1 MPARNA
7 SCLYLSAM
15 LSTRTDSSEPIAAPA
30 GEGGC
35 ARFAVPTTPQPPS
48 PASATVHGYQLAL
61 QQLVDSALPTGAFAH
76 SFGFETYVDAGVVA
90 DEASFGVWLSAFISQ
105 SLTYSDGLAVRLLY
119 EGADLGEL
127 DSLLS
132 ASLLPREVREASVK
146 MGGRLLE
153 IGAEVFP
160 SAALDLYRDSVA
172 RCRAAGHQPLAFA
185 VVARSLGVPLQEAL
199 TAYLFATVTSL
210 TQNAVRA
217 IPLGQ
222 NAGQR
227 ILRKA
232 HDDVAAA
239 IEAIAHLTPD
249 DFGAVSPGLE
259 ISQMR
264 HERQRARMFM
274 S

>member
-1 MPARNA
+1 
-7 SCLYLSAM
+7 M
-15 LSTRTDSSEPIAAPA
+15 LST
-30 GEGGC
+30 
-35 ARFAVPTTPQPPS
+35 
-48 PASATVHGYQLAL
+48 ATNYQLAL

-76 SFGFETYVDAGVVA
+76 SLGFETYIERELVS
-90 DEASFGVWLSAFISQ
+90 DEESFGIWLGAFIGQ
-105 SLTYSDGLAVRLLY
+105 QLTYSDGLAIRFLY
-119 EGADLGEL
+119 GGVDVGEL
-127 DSLLS
+127 DTLLS
-132 ASLLPREVREASVK
+132 ASLLPRQVREAGIK
-146 MGGRLLE
+146 MGLRLLE

-160 SAALDLYRDSVA
+160 SPALELYRDLVTTG
-172 RCRAAGHQPLAFA
+172 RAAGHQPLAFA

-199 TAYLFATVTSL
+199 AAYLFATATSL

-227 ILRKA
+227 VLRKA

-239 IEAIAHLTPD
+239 IDSIARLALD

>member
-1 MPARNA
+1 MN
-7 SCLYLSAM
+7 
-15 LSTRTDSSEPIAAPA
+15 
-30 GEGGC
+30 
-35 ARFAVPTTPQPPS
+35 
-48 PASATVHGYQLAL
+48 YQLAL

-76 SFGFETYVDAGVVA
+76 SFGFESYVDAGVVA
-90 DEASFGVWLSAFISQ
+90 DEASFGGWLAAFIGQ
-105 SLTYSDGLAVRLLY
+105 QLTYSDGLAVRFFY
-119 EGADLGEL
+119 EGWDVGEL

-132 ASLLPREVREASVK
+132 ASLLPRQVREASVK
-146 MGGRLLE
+146 MGLRLLE
-153 IGAEVFP
+153 IGSEVFP
-160 SAALDLYRDSVA
+160 STELGVYRDLVTNG
-172 RCRAAGHQPLAFA
+172 CAAGHQPLAFA
-185 VVARSLGVPLQEAL
+185 VVARSLGVPLREAL
-199 TAYLFATVTSL
+199 AAYLFATVTSL

-227 ILRKA
+227 LLRQA
-232 HDDVAAA
+232 ADDVAAA
-239 IEAIAHLTPD
+239 VERIPHLTPD

>member
-1 MPARNA
+1 
-7 SCLYLSAM
+7 M
-15 LSTRTDSSEPIAAPA
+15 LST
-30 GEGGC
+30 
-35 ARFAVPTTPQPPS
+35 
-48 PASATVHGYQLAL
+48 ATNYQLAL

-76 SFGFETYVDAGVVA
+76 SLGFETYIERELVS
-90 DEASFGVWLSAFISQ
+90 DEESFGIWLGAFIGQ
-105 SLTYSDGLAVRLLY
+105 QLTYSDGLAIRFLY
-119 EGADLGEL
+119 GGVDVGEL
-127 DSLLS
+127 DTLLS
-132 ASLLPREVREASVK
+132 ASLLPRQVREAGIK
-146 MGGRLLE
+146 MGLRLLE
-153 IGAEVFP
+153 IGAEVLP
-160 SAALDLYRDSVA
+160 SPALELYRDLVTTG
-172 RCRAAGHQPLAFA
+172 RAAGHQPLAFA

-199 TAYLFATVTSL
+199 AAYLFAAATSL

-227 ILRKA
+227 VLRKA

-239 IEAIAHLTPD
+239 IDSIARLTLD

>member
-1 MPARNA
+1 M
-7 SCLYLSAM
+7 S
-15 LSTRTDSSEPIAAPA
+15 
-30 GEGGC
+30 
-35 ARFAVPTTPQPPS
+35 
-48 PASATVHGYQLAL
+48 YQLAL
-61 QQLVDSALPTGAFAH
+61 QQLTDSALPTGAFAH
-76 SFGFETYVDAGVVA
+76 SFGFETYIDRALVF
-90 DEASFGVWLSAFISQ
+90 DEGSLGIWLSAFVSQ
-105 SLTYSDGLAVRLLY
+105 SLTYADGLAIRFLY
-119 EGADLGEL
+119 EGGDLGEL

-132 ASLLPREVREASVK
+132 ASLLPRQVREASVK

-153 IGAEVFP
+153 IGGEVFP
-160 SAALDLYRDSVA
+160 SPALELYRDLVTTG
-172 RCRAAGHQPLAFA
+172 RAAGHQPLAFA
-185 VVARSLGVPLQEAL
+185 VVARSLGVPLPEAL
-199 TAYLFATVTSL
+199 AAYLFATVTSL

-227 ILRKA
+227 VLRKA

-239 IEAIAHLTPD
+239 IEHIAHLTPD
-249 DFGAVSPGLE
+249 DLGAVSPGLE

>member
-1 MPARNA
+1 
-7 SCLYLSAM
+7 M
-15 LSTRTDSSEPIAAPA
+15 LNTVTEAESGGRACRDLISTGSIS
-30 GEGGC
+30 GG
-35 ARFAVPTTPQPPS
+35 S
-48 PASATVHGYQLAL
+48 YQLAL
-61 QQLVDSALPTGAFAH
+61 QQLTDSALPTGAFTH
-76 SFGFETYVDAGVVA
+76 SLGFESYIERGLVR
-90 DEASFGVWLSAFISQ
+90 DEGSFGVWLSAFVGQ
-105 SLTYSDGLAVRLLY
+105 QLTYSDGLAIRFLY
-119 EGADLGEL
+119 EGVPVAEL

-132 ASLLPREVREASVK
+132 AQLLPRQLREASVK

-153 IGAEVFP
+153 IGSEVFP
-160 SAALDLYRDSVA
+160 SPVLAEYRELVA
-172 RCRAAGHQPLAFA
+172 TGRAAGHQPLTFA
-185 VVARSLGVPLQEAL
+185 VVARSLGVPLPEAL
-199 TAYLFATVTSL
+199 AAYLFAAVTSL

-227 ILRKA
+227 LLRKA
-232 HDDVAAA
+232 ADGVAAA
-239 IEAIAHLTPD
+239 VEQIGRLAPD

>member
-1 MPARNA
+1 VAALAFLTLDGA
-7 SCLYLSAM
+7 S
-15 LSTRTDSSEPIAAPA
+15 
-30 GEGGC
+30 
-35 ARFAVPTTPQPPS
+35 VN
-48 PASATVHGYQLAL
+48 YQLAL
-61 QQLVDSALPTGAFAH
+61 QQLTDSALPTGAFAH
-76 SFGFETYVDAGVVA
+76 SFGFETYVDAGLVF
-90 DEASFGVWLSAFISQ
+90 DEGSFGVWLEAFVSQ
-105 SLTYSDGLAVRLLY
+105 SLSYSDGLAVRFLY
-119 EGADLGEL
+119 EGGDVGEL
-127 DSLLS
+127 DALLS
-132 ASLLPREVREASVK
+132 AQLLARQVREASVK

-160 SAALDLYRDSVA
+160 SPELELYRGLVA
-172 RCRAAGHQPLAFA
+172 TGRAVGHQPLAFA
-185 VVARSLGVPLQEAL
+185 VVARSLDVPLSEAL
-199 TAYLFATVTSL
+199 SAYLFAAVTSL

-227 ILRKA
+227 LRRKA
-232 HDDVAAA
+232 ADDVAAA
-239 IEAIAHLTPD
+239 VERIGHLSPD

>member
-1 MPARNA
+1 
-7 SCLYLSAM
+7 M
-15 LSTRTDSSEPIAAPA
+15 LSTVIS
-30 GEGGC
+30 
-35 ARFAVPTTPQPPS
+35 
-48 PASATVHGYQLAL
+48 YQLAL
-61 QQLVDSALPTGAFAH
+61 QQLTDSALPTGAFAH
-76 SFGFETYVDAGVVA
+76 SLGFETYVDAGVVR
-90 DEASFGVWLSAFISQ
+90 DEAGFGVWLSAFVSQ
-105 SLTYSDGLAVRLLY
+105 QLTYSDGLAIRFLY
-119 EGADLGEL
+119 EGGDVVGL
-127 DSLLS
+127 DAALS
-132 ASLLPREVREASVK
+132 ASLLPRQVREASTK
-146 MGGRLLE
+146 MGLRLLE

-160 SAALDLYRDSVA
+160 SAELELYRDLVTTG
-172 RCRAAGHQPLAFA
+172 RAAGHQPLAFA

-199 TAYLFATVTSL
+199 AAYLFATATSL

-227 ILRKA
+227 VLRKA

-239 IEAIAHLTPD
+239 VERVAHLTPD
-249 DFGAVSPGLE
+249 DFGAVTPGLE

>member
-1 MPARNA
+1 MN
-7 SCLYLSAM
+7 
-15 LSTRTDSSEPIAAPA
+15 
-30 GEGGC
+30 
-35 ARFAVPTTPQPPS
+35 
-48 PASATVHGYQLAL
+48 YQLAL

-76 SFGFETYVDAGVVA
+76 SFGFETYVDAGVVR
-90 DEASFGVWLSAFISQ
+90 DEGSFGRWLSAFISQ
-105 SLTYSDGLAVRLLY
+105 SLTYSDGLAIRFFY
-119 EGADLGEL
+119 EGVDLGEL
-127 DSLLS
+127 DALLS
-132 ASLLPREVREASVK
+132 ASLLPRQVREASVK
-146 MGGRLLE
+146 MGLRLLE

-160 SAALDLYRDSVA
+160 SAELELYRDVVSGG
-172 RCRAAGHQPLAFA
+172 RAAGHQPLAFA

-199 TAYLFATVTSL
+199 GAYLFATVTSL

-227 ILRKA
+227 LLRQA
-232 HDDVAAA
+232 ADDVAAA
-239 IEAIAHLTPD
+239 VERVPDLTLD
-249 DFGAVSPGLE
+249 DFGAVTPGLE

>member
-1 MPARNA
+1 MPNTA
-7 SCLYLSAM
+7 
-15 LSTRTDSSEPIAAPA
+15 TDSGGSAAIS
-30 GEGGC
+30 G
-35 ARFAVPTTPQPPS
+35 S
-48 PASATVHGYQLAL
+48 YQLAL
-61 QQLVDSALPTGAFAH
+61 QQLTDSALPTGAFAH
-76 SFGFETYVDAGVVA
+76 SLGFETYIERALVH
-90 DEASFGVWLSAFISQ
+90 DEESFGVWLTAYIGQ
-105 SLTYSDGLAVRLLY
+105 QLTYSDGLAIRFLY
-119 EGADLGEL
+119 EGHGLEVL
-127 DSLLS
+127 DSLLT
-132 ASLLPREVREASVK
+132 AQLLPRELREASLK

-160 SAALDLYRDSVA
+160 SAGLEEYRQLVSSG
-172 RCRAAGHQPLAFA
+172 RAGGHQPLAFA
-185 VVARSLGVPLQEAL
+185 VVARSLGVPLAEAL
-199 TAYLFATVTSL
+199 AAYLFATVTSL

-227 ILRKA
+227 LLRKA
-232 HDDVAAA
+232 SDDVAAA
-239 IEAIAHLTPD
+239 VERVRGLTPD

>member
-1 MPARNA
+1 M
-7 SCLYLSAM
+7 S
-15 LSTRTDSSEPIAAPA
+15 
-30 GEGGC
+30 
-35 ARFAVPTTPQPPS
+35 
-48 PASATVHGYQLAL
+48 YQLAL
-61 QQLVDSALPTGAFAH
+61 QQLCDSALPTGAFAH
-76 SFGFETYVDAGVVA
+76 SLGFETYVDAGVIS
-90 DEASFGVWLSAFISQ
+90 DEGSFGVWLGAFVSQ
-105 SLTYSDGLAVRLLY
+105 SLSYSDGLAIRSLY
-119 EGADLGEL
+119 EGVDVGEV

-132 ASLLPREVREASVK
+132 ASLLPRQVREASVK
-146 MGGRLLE
+146 MGLRLLE
-153 IGAEVFP
+153 IGGEVFP
-160 SAALDLYRDSVA
+160 SAELGLYRDLVSQG
-172 RCRAAGHQPLAFA
+172 RAAGHQPLAFA

-199 TAYLFATVTSL
+199 AAYLFATVTSL

-227 ILRKA
+227 LLRQA
-232 HDDVAAA
+232 ADDFAAA
-239 IEAIAHLTPD
+239 IERIPHLTSD

>member
-1 MPARNA
+1 
-7 SCLYLSAM
+7 M
-15 LSTRTDSSEPIAAPA
+15 LST
-30 GEGGC
+30 
-35 ARFAVPTTPQPPS
+35 
-48 PASATVHGYQLAL
+48 ATNYQLAL

-76 SFGFETYVDAGVVA
+76 SLGFETYIERELVS
-90 DEASFGVWLSAFISQ
+90 DEESFGIWLAAFIGQ
-105 SLTYSDGLAVRLLY
+105 QLTYSDGLAIRFLY
-119 EGADLGEL
+119 GGVDVGEL
-127 DSLLS
+127 DTLLS
-132 ASLLPREVREASVK
+132 ASLLPRQVREAGIK
-146 MGGRLLE
+146 MGLRLLE

-160 SAALDLYRDSVA
+160 SPALELYRDLVTTG
-172 RCRAAGHQPLAFA
+172 RAAGHQPLAFA

-199 TAYLFATVTSL
+199 AAYLFATATSL

-227 ILRKA
+227 VLRKA

-239 IEAIAHLTPD
+239 IDSIARLTLD

>member
-1 MPARNA
+1 MPN
-7 SCLYLSAM
+7 
-15 LSTRTDSSEPIAAPA
+15 T
-30 GEGGC
+30 
-35 ARFAVPTTPQPPS
+35 
-48 PASATVHGYQLAL
+48 ATSYQLAL
-61 QQLVDSALPTGAFAH
+61 QQLTDSALPTGAFAH
-76 SFGFETYVDAGVVA
+76 SLGFETYIQRGLLH
-90 DEASFGVWLSAFISQ
+90 DEGSFGVWLAAFIAQ
-105 SLTYSDGLAVRLLY
+105 QLTYSDGLAIRFLY
-119 EGADLGEL
+119 EGADVAEL
-127 DSLLS
+127 DSLLT
-132 ASLLPREVREASVK
+132 AQLLPRQLREASIK
-146 MGGRLLE
+146 MGNRLLE

-160 SAALDLYRDSVA
+160 SGELAGYRDLVTA
-172 RCRAAGHQPLAFA
+172 GRADGHQPLAFA
-185 VVARSLGVPLQEAL
+185 VVARSLGVPLTEAL
-199 TAYLFATVTSL
+199 TAYLFAAVTSL

-239 IEAIAHLTPD
+239 AGRIGRLTPD
-249 DFGAVSPGLE
+249 DFGAISPGLE